1 MSGARGG
8 ISPALVLEGGGLSS
22 ARCVALCVGRKA
34 LDGEGWCQ
42 WGRRGARV
50 LFSSGGCQRWCAC
63 VVAML
68 RGEGVRCG
76 LVVVVRGVH

>member
-1 MSGARGG
+1 MGGARGG
-8 ISPALVLEGGGLSS
+8 ISRSLVLEGGGLSS
-22 ARCVALCVGRKA
+22 ARCVALWVGRKA
-34 LDGEGWCQ
+34 LDGEGCAS
-42 WGRRGARV
+42 GEEGARV

-68 RGEGVRCG
+68 HGEGVRCG